1 MRGLHYDYE
10 ALSLE
15 DLAPDLGPSLRLVPA
30 NRRSPL
36 PAVVVSNLGITLK
49 LPAKADTSSR
59 ETLRRKA
66 VAINPIRC
74 GLAQV
79 TAGREALAK
88 AVSVYAGDRSFSG
101 GDFGEKSFLLIVGG
115 GITWIPLSHLPT
127 YLSKSASWL
136 AGEPVLGE
144 TCRKGANQTIDV
156 AKSTNLS
163 RL

>member
-1 MRGLHYDYE
+1 M
-10 ALSLE
+10 
-15 DLAPDLGPSLRLVPA
+15 
-30 NRRSPL
+30 
-36 PAVVVSNLGITLK
+36 
-49 LPAKADTSSR
+49 
-59 ETLRRKA
+59 
-66 VAINPIRC
+66 
-74 GLAQV
+74 

-88 AVSVYAGDRSFSG
+88 VCSHWAVRVAPVKESFRFPYCPAANTVLLITADWVSQAVSVYAGDRSFSG